1 MGKALEA
8 GTHLRTLVE
17 TMKKNK
23 FHSKPRWFKIG
34 DVVRWTSAYVSQDKV
49 DARGLGVIVK
59 AQGPNVQV
67 YWLGNE
73 ETSKHDVR
81 LPQVL
86 QLQDLAPM
94 PEVADWLESIE
105 REYI

>member
-1 MGKALEA
+1 M
-8 GTHLRTLVE
+8 
-17 TMKKNK
+17 
-23 FHSKPRWFKIG
+23 
-34 DVVRWTSAYVSQDKV
+34 
-49 DARGLGVIVK
+49 VK

-67 YWLGNE
+67 YRLGNE
-73 ETSKHDVR
+73 EVSKHDVR

-94 PEVADWLESIE
+94 PEVAEWLKSIE